1 MTAKPSLLR
10 RLRETRAVAAIEF
23 ALVLPIF
30 LIATL
35 GILDIA
41 YEQYAASVL
50 QGVVEKAARD
60 GTLEGYAKDQ
70 ADLDYFIEK
79 QVRDVWPGADVV
91 IERQAFARFKDVG
104 KNKPESFT
112 DANSN
117 DKYDDGECFSD
128 SNGNGKYDTNR
139 GRAGNGGAGDIVL
152 LTATITKDRIF
163 PGWQLI
169 GQPAEAE
176 IVATMTLKNQPYAA
190 ESGGPQMICGDGFD
204 YDDGVDDDDAL
215 DLWKVLKDVTDV

>member
-1 MTAKPSLLR
+1 MIEKRLLLR
-10 RLRETRAVAAIEF
+10 RLRETRAVAAVEF
-23 ALVLPIF
+23 AVVLPVF

-70 ADLDYFIEK
+70 ANLDYYIEK
-79 QVRDVWPGADVV
+79 QVREVWPDADVV
-91 IERQAFARFKDVG
+91 IERQAFASFKDVG

-112 DANSN
+112 DANKN
-117 DKYDDGECFSD
+117 DRYDDGECFSD
-128 SNGNGKYDTNR
+128 SNGNGKYDKDR

-152 LTATITKDRIF
+152 LTATITMERIF

-190 ESGGPQMICGDGFD
+190 ESGGAQMICGDGFED
-204 YDDGVDDDDAL
+204 DDGVDDDQGL
-215 DLWKVLKDVTDV
+215 DLWKILNEVTDV